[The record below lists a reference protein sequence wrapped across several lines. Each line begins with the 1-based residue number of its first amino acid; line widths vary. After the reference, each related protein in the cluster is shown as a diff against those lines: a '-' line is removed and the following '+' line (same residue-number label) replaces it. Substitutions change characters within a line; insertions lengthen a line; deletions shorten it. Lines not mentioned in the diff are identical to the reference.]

1 MPRYRFNIYNGTGL
15 TEDEEG
21 RELASDEAIRA
32 EALKGI
38 RSILGEDIMSGV
50 LDLRGRLE
58 ILDEAGE
65 LYLTVPFTEAVT
77 IIGRSAQG

>member
-21 RELASDEAIRA
+21 RELASDDAIRA

-58 ILDEAGE
+58 ILDEAGD
-65 LYLTVPFTEAVT
+65 LYLTVPFADAVT
-77 IIGRSAQG
+77 IIGASAQG

>member
-15 TEDEEG
+15 TEDDEG
-21 RELASDEAIRA
+21 RELAGDDAIRE

-50 LDLRGRLE
+50 LDLGGRIE
-58 ILDEAGE
+58 ILDEAGG

-77 IIGRSAQG
+77 VIGASTEG